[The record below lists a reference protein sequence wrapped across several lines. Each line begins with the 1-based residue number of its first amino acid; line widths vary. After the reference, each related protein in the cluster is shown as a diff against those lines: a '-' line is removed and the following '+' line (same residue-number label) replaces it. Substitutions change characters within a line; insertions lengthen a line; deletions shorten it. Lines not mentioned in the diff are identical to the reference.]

1 MHGPPLVGWLLVALS
16 AATGLSC
23 LRRHSARDEALM
35 GCGMALMAV
44 PMSVLD
50 PRPWVTA
57 LLVVVFAGATVR
69 ALVRGATRRSGR
81 HLHHAVGA
89 AAMVY
94 MAVAMAGAVAAGD
107 RAGHTGH
114 GPSGSAPL
122 TGALSLY
129 FAAYALAAG
138 LRLFAATAVAVPAS
152 AGGGGGGGGALPAA
166 DPHESETAAAC
177 RVSMALGML
186 AMLLSM

>member
-35 GCGMALMAV
+35 GCGMALTAV

-50 PRPWVTA
+50 PRPWGTA
-57 LLVVVFAGATVR
+57 LLVVVFAAATVR
-69 ALVRGATRRSGR
+69 ALVQGVTRRSGR

-94 MAVAMAGAVAAGD
+94 MAVAMAGEATAGD
-107 RAGHTGH
+107 RAGHAGH

-152 AGGGGGGGGALPAA
+152 AGGGLAPPAA
-166 DPHESETAAAC
+166 DPHGSEMAAAC